1 MLAACVCVFIL
12 YVIAC
17 SAKRIKPQKDVPVP
31 FLCEAKKLDG
41 AGEEEDAEYE
51 AGDEPENEDVTL
63 LRSMVNGVTM
73 NGTA

>member
-1 MLAACVCVFIL
+1 MQNVSRLRL
-12 YVIAC
+12 
-17 SAKRIKPQKDVPVP
+17 RIYFVRDSLFGKAYQTQKDVPVP

-63 LRSMVNGVTM
+63 LRSMVSP
-73 NGTA
+73 